1 MKSLILK
8 FFLVAIAI
16 FTATSNVAFAKQSPD
31 ELRAKLN
38 QMSQS
43 VLERMEKAYPE
54 SVPAAQKSYAYC
66 TISCS
71 SVKLG
76 FWGTDRGRGVAVN
89 NETGEK
95 IYVHMDELSVGVNF
109 GAKEYDLLFV
119 ITNKKAWDSFVSGK
133 IKLSTEVSAQAS
145 DGVTGGTF
153 ADATIVADGVWVY
166 QVDKKGL
173 AVELSFKGAQI
184 KPIKELHP
192 DKYKK

>member
-8 FFLVAIAI
+8 FLLVAIAI

-54 SVPAAQKSYAYC
+54 SVPAVKNSYAYC

-95 IYVHMDELSVGVNF
+95 IYVHMDEVSVGINF

-133 IKLSTEVSAQAS
+133 IKFSTEVSAQAS

-173 AVELSFKGAQI
+173 AVELSLKGAHI
-184 KPIKELHP
+184 SPIKELHP
-192 DKYKK
+192 DKNKK

>member
-8 FFLVAIAI
+8 FLLVAIAI
-16 FTATSNVAFAKQSPD
+16 FAATSNVAFAKQSPD

-43 VLERMEKAYPE
+43 VLERMDKAYPG
-54 SVPAAQKSYAYC
+54 SVSASKKTYAYC

-109 GAKEYDLLFV
+109 GAKEYDLLFL

-133 IKLSTEVSAQAS
+133 IKFSTEVSAQAS
-145 DGVTGGTF
+145 DGVTGDSF
-153 ADATIVADGVWVY
+153 ADATIIADGVWVY

-173 AVELSFKGAQI
+173 AVELSFKGAHI
-184 KPIKELHP
+184 SPIKELHP
-192 DKYKK
+192 DKK